1 MGIAITTLKENQK
14 KHFDRSQSLVETT
27 DTDVEKFQKENFIV
41 LSFS

>member
-1 MGIAITTLKENQK
+1 LRLALPQPTK
-14 KHFDRSQSLVETT
+14 KIQEMIHKMRETT